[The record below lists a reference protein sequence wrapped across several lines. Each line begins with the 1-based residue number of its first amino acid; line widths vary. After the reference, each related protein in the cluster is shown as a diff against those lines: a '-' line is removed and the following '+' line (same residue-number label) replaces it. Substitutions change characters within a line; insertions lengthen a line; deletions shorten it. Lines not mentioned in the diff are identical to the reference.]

1 MNQALQSFGVDVVLC
16 VAGLVGSLVAVGRQS
31 ASNMRGTI
39 VSLAAGVGSANYLTP
54 IVVEQLGDEANP
66 KWSTGLAFV
75 LGTLGLRVMEIINRK
90 VDAELARRMPR
101 PTPQEGSNDG

>member
-1 MNQALQSFGVDVVLC
+1 MNHSLQSFGVDVVLC

-31 ASNMRGTI
+31 ATNMRGTL
-39 VSLAAGVGSANYLTP
+39 VSLAAGIGSANYLTP
-54 IVVEQLGDEANP
+54 IVIQQLGDETNP

-75 LGTLGLRVMEIINRK
+75 IGTLGLRVTEIINRK

-101 PTPQEGSNDG
+101 PAPQEGSNDE